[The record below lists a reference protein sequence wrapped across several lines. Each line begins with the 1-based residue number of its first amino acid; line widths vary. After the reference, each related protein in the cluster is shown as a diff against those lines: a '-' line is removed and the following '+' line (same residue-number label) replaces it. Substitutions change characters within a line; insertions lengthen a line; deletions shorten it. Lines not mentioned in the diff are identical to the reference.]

1 MNQVNIFFVRVVKV
15 LMPCL
20 VILAFSCAEPGKD
33 EGLSVSG
40 RIRNAKDA
48 KLVFQE
54 LDVGSLH
61 GIDSVTLDGM
71 GLFRFTCHPEE
82 EGFYILKFPN
92 GDHIILLAGRGEEV
106 FVEADLGNK
115 TFTYSVKGSP
125 GSDLLREFYT
135 RTNENLKKA
144 DSLRSV
150 LMQNRESAD
159 FYQLSVSFDTL
170 FMKIME
176 DQKLFEENM
185 IGQNPGSLASLMMLN
200 FKFGPG
206 PVLNMEDDLQ
216 VYKDLDSVLTKKYPS
231 NKHVL
236 FHHRRIIE
244 YQQIQK
250 DRESRKRS
258 NF

>member
-40 RIRNAKDA
+40 RIRNAKDT

-61 GIDSVTLDGM
+61 GIDSVTLDDM

-92 GDHIILLAGRGEEV
+92 GDHIMLLAGSGDEV
-106 FVEADLGNK
+106 FVEADRSK
-115 TFTYSVKGSP
+115 QPFTYSVKGSP
-125 GSDLLREFYT
+125 GSSILQEFYS
-135 RTNENLKKA
+135 RTNENLSKA

-150 LMQNRESAD
+150 LMQNRESSD
-159 FYQLSVSFDTL
+159 FYQLSLSFDTL
-170 FMKIME
+170 FMKII
-176 DQKLFEENM
+176 ENQRLLEKTLIM
-185 IGQNPGSLASLMMLN
+185 QNPGSLASLMILN
-200 FKFGPG
+200 YKFGPG
-206 PVLNMEDDLQ
+206 TVLNMEDDFQ
-216 VYKDLDSVLTKKYPS
+216 VYKDLDSVLTEKFPS

-236 FHHRRIIE
+236 FHHQRIIE
-244 YQQIQK
+244 FQQLQK
-250 DRESRKRS
+250 DRESQKRS